1 MLNKD
6 MNTKFLLF
14 IRKDSN
20 DKESKKFFFLV
31 EIYPSDD
38 FKEIVKESTDEKG
51 ETQKYNYVD
60 IIFKLDKP
68 CRDDIYNYLVSSIKD
83 GE

>member
-1 MLNKD
+1 

-20 DKESKKFFFLV
+20 DKESKKFFFLG
-31 EIYPSDD
+31 EIYPSDNL
-38 FKEIVKESTDEKG
+38 KEVIRESKDENG
-51 ETQKYNYVD
+51 NMQKYNYVD
-60 IIFKLDKP
+60 VIFKLDKP

>member
-1 MLNKD
+1 MLNKS

-20 DKESKKFFFLV
+20 DKESKKFFFLG
-31 EIYPSDD
+31 EIYPTDSL
-38 FKEIVKESTDEKG
+38 KEVIKESTDEKG
-51 ETQKYNYVD
+51 KTQKYNYVD